1 MPNIFSDNGLAGL
14 KLDYGEATV
23 AQMTAA
29 TSGAPFVIMN
39 LSDQAHNLRF
49 HNDSDLEVAVM
60 IRHSD
65 SASGA
70 WQPLFSLAPGQ
81 DLPINNYAGP
91 MCLVPPRS
99 QIAVY
104 RVATY
109 AGYGNPAGKCRIY
122 CWLA

>member
-1 MPNIFSDNGLAGL
+1 MPNIFSDNGFAGL

-23 AQMTAA
+23 AEMTAA
-29 TSGAPFVIMN
+29 NSGAPQVIMT
-39 LSDQAHNLRF
+39 LADQAHNLRF

-60 IRHSD
+60 IRHPD
-65 SASGA
+65 SAGGA
-70 WQPLFSLAPGQ
+70 WQPLFNLAPSQ

-99 QIAVY
+99 QIGVY
-104 RVATY
+104 KIATF
-109 AGYGNPAGKCRIY
+109 ASYGNPAGKCRIY